1 MVITSLPCRPSRRQ
15 VPMRRA
21 KPLRHLVII
30 LSILLGLVGG
40 IRPGRMIWAA
50 PLAAVPTVTLDG
62 PGGVFIGEN
71 FSFTVTFD
79 NTSPTDVGYGP
90 YIDLIFPVI
99 GADGAGAAVD
109 DGIDFLS
116 ATYLGQPV
124 TAIALTFPDD
134 GFGCVDHPYAVD
146 TTGNPVAVCGT
157 PGNKLVVLQLPYGS
171 FTAPQPPATVAVNA
185 TLSNLADLGT
195 PLTITARGGFRY
207 GNDPLDNPATDPSI
221 IGAQTTTAVTPQLL
235 TITKSYNGPED
246 ETATGPNF
254 PRTWV
259 VTVDIANGQTITDLD
274 VTDILPNNVAYL
286 GVTGIN
292 PSGTIVS
299 QPPVGMPSN
308 PPANQVVVRF
318 ASVTGGAGS
327 NDATF
332 TVQFFVPQFDAD
344 NAFVIDPTSGDD
356 VISLNQAQAL
366 GDWTPLDSRDPG
378 GTDNAAAG
386 PAQHILTDK
395 SIAIQKSVAV
405 VNDTGAPGAS
415 PGDTLEYTLNVQI
428 SDFFAFTTL
437 VISDTFSDG
446 QRWDTGFIPTLSV
459 TEHGNTSSGTM
470 AASNY
475 TVTLDSPG
483 TGTTNVLFVVSQELI
498 DRGLDGQVLGGCVPA
513 GGTGGPSP
521 DCDLFNGG
529 PTTATLRFRTVIQED
544 FSDTYPSGD
553 PSVDQGDVLDNAVTV
568 TGDLLAV
575 ADLTPNGQSEAD
587 DSGAGVV
594 IVTGQLSKTVYAI
607 NGAVCSPQP
616 CTNVWIAAADT
627 LTYRLQFVM
636 PSGDVE
642 NLRLLDYLPLPV
654 FAATEVTPPFVATVS
669 ATPPPAGAA
678 KFGPDDT
685 FYSLSGI
692 VPTITTD
699 AVANSIRFDYGS
711 YDNPDDSPRT
721 IDILFTV
728 TASDD
733 PFADGLFLTNQLR
746 VQHGSTNAGELIVD
760 AILQIRLTEPKLDL
774 RKGVIAAYNEN
785 GTPHGQAVFS
795 PSGVLP
801 PGVTVN
807 APGSCSRLNGT
818 VHSGNLGTTFNSNLS
833 GIDAGDRVTYAIVI
847 ENIGSGVNGAY
858 NITVK
863 DTLPAGIGL
872 GDVSNLCVQNG
883 AGAPL
888 SYTGTL
894 SDLFGATG
902 IELVDPA
909 NSNPPPSTLG
919 ALGPGYD
926 ANGLITDG
934 TNIAIITYDVVL
946 PTAVQPNALLD
957 NTADLVRYTG
967 SESGANFVT
976 AGPAFNGRLS
986 DTARLTLASPTITKA
1001 ITGTNQAHTT
1011 DTNVAVG
1018 EIITYTVTITVPEG
1032 TSAGVTL
1039 ADTLDVG
1046 LAYVRCAGITA
1057 AAALSTS
1064 IGTFADACNDPI
1076 NPTVT
1081 NNGRTITHTLGT
1093 VTNNDTNNATAETL
1107 TVVYEVVVLNTTAN
1121 VRGVNLNNSAVW
1133 SWSQGTRTAAAPNV
1147 TLVEPTLQ
1155 VSKTAT
1161 PTTVDAGDTITFT
1174 LTVQH
1179 TAASNADAFDL
1190 VLTDVIPTGLTYVPA
1205 SLQHVSGT
1213 APTTMTEAG
1222 GTVTVTWNTLTL
1234 GQNSTIRFRVTVD
1247 AGVPL
1252 GQSFLNQADVRW
1264 TGLPGAVTTPQSPY
1278 DPVSTERTGNTGD
1291 PGGSANTYAATGQT
1305 TVTFNAPQLSKSI
1318 VATSEA
1324 HTTLVA
1330 GTERVAIGEIIRY
1343 RLVVGLPEGNVTDLQ
1358 WRDRLPSGLR
1368 FLDDGTAMVA
1378 FVANQAG
1385 ISSSTI
1391 TPGLPGCTNLNIVGN
1406 SGNVTPTCPLP
1417 DTAVSR
1423 SSTTDDDNYGSG
1435 DDPYFKLG
1443 DVLNA
1448 DSDADGE
1455 FIVIEFN
1462 ALVENITGNQAFNN
1476 ATGAPSATTRSNDF
1490 QFLTGGTVVAT
1501 SGSIGVRIAEP
1512 VIRNLAKTVLT
1523 APGDAGDTVVYR
1535 LTYGNTASGGD
1546 AAAAF
1551 DIVIT
1556 DVLDSNLLFQS
1567 ITGNTTGGACGGT
1580 PSTFSGSAL
1589 GQTVTATV
1597 TCLNPGGTVTIDITA
1612 RVIGTALAGL
1622 TIPNTANLTYTSLPG
1637 SGTVGNP
1644 TGSNTPGPDG
1654 SATGERNG
1662 SGVVGSLNDYVSTSN
1677 VNTTLNRPTLSK
1689 LAPSP
1694 LQYTIG
1700 ATIVYNLL
1708 VTLPEGTTQN
1718 LRLTDVLPTGL
1729 GYVSHQVITTAA
1741 GSGGLLAADYNG
1753 LLPPPTC
1760 SGCTVGAGGI
1770 LTFTFG
1776 NVQTNGSGPGNGTSN
1791 NQFLL
1796 QVVARV
1802 LNITANQQG
1811 VTLQNTADL
1820 IYDDPT
1826 LGANR
1831 TVAGGAQTVTVIEA
1845 QITTTKTVTPTTGVQ
1860 AGTLLTY
1867 AFVLTNTGASP
1878 AYDVTV
1884 VDTLAQGVSFTAL
1897 IGCLLQPGNVVLP
1910 GLATPVGNT
1919 VTFDGIPSGSWDIPV
1934 GGSISCT
1941 YTATALGTLFV
1952 NGPHTNTVDADW
1964 SSLDGASADE
1974 RVYDDS
1980 PGINVDGS
1988 QDTASATFTVDAP
2001 TFAKTDGGI
2010 TQATIGDTIF
2020 YTLTITSPLGVIR
2033 NLTVQDILPAGLI
2046 YNGDQAVNGIA
2057 TTPAF
2062 TVSSPNDGS
2071 APVTLTWNFG
2081 NATVIASPAQI
2092 TFSAT
2097 VANVIGNQRGQ
2108 TRTNTASLNHH
2119 NALGVPQTALTAGDS
2134 LVLVEPVLSITKT
2147 VVPPLP
2153 IDAGDLVTYTI
2164 AITHAATSGAGAFD
2178 AVVLD
2183 PIPAH
2188 LVNPIVVNVTAV
2200 GIPAPS
2206 AEISSGVLRVPALA
2220 DGTFDLPLGTGIT
2233 VTLRAELAPSVEPS
2247 QLIVNTAVV
2256 TWSSQNGTNPQERTS
2271 GNGLLD
2277 GGGLNDYELQGSA
2290 SVTSGGYT
2298 IAKTVLSTSA
2308 AHTTGTDVTI
2318 GEVVTY
2324 SLLITLPE
2332 GTMPSLQVIDV
2343 VPTGMAYVGGS
2354 VAVDTTGFG
2363 GSVPTP
2369 MVTPAGDGA
2378 NGQDV
2383 QIDFGTITVTADNN
2397 PANNSFVISLALR
2410 VLDVP
2415 GNSGLPA
2422 NQTSLPNAATLQ
2434 VGSGSLVSSNT
2445 VILDVVE
2452 PLLTVAK
2459 TIVPS
2464 QAAANEV
2471 VTITLVVQN
2480 VGLADAFDVIL
2491 GDALPTGLIFDGGLT
2506 HVSGLAPTTLVA
2518 VGNSITVTWTV
2529 FPDGANSTLRFQ
2541 ARLAANVTAGQVI
2554 VNQAT
2559 VQGTTLPGNVP
2570 GERQEPSSFGSDDVT
2585 VVAPEVALSK
2595 DDGQTTA
2602 YAGALLIYTL
2612 QVSNLGQALAPGVVI
2627 TETVPTHTTFN
2638 AGASTSGWS
2647 CSDGAPAGT
2656 LCTYTVGNLAPAA
2669 STTVDFAVTVLDPL
2683 PIDVTTITNQATA
2696 VDNGTRGADPNP
2708 ANNGDDDTN
2717 TLLVSRIGDRVW
2729 HDTNGNGIQDLG
2741 EAGLANVEVRLYRS
2755 GDTTPLLTTLTDS
2768 SGFYSFANLAPGT
2781 YEVEFVAPGGYF
2793 FTYQDLGGN
2802 DSTDSD
2808 AGPTN
2813 GRTAPIA
2820 LTAGATITTV
2830 DAGLYVPVSIGD
2842 FIYYDGNGNGI
2853 QDPGETL
2860 GLDNV
2865 LITATNLGTGQ
2876 VYTTSSA
2883 AGSYLF
2889 PTLPPGTY
2897 QIAAPD
2903 TFPGLLRTSPSPIL
2917 VTLLSGDSY
2926 PGADFGYIAPTA
2938 VVLTGLV
2945 AERQGDGIHVR
2956 WQTWN
2961 EHELEG
2967 FVVWRSEAP
2976 DGARV
2981 PVSALIPAL
2990 NQAEGATYEWS
3001 DTGADS
3007 NRSYWYWIEVR
3018 PDGQFFGP
3026 VPALSEAWGRVFFP
3040 RLRR

>member
-1 MVITSLPCRPSRRQ
+1 MMITSMLHGLPRRQ
-15 VPMRRA
+15 NAIRQALGHMV
-21 KPLRHLVII
+21 VI
-30 LSILLGLVGG
+30 LSILLGVMGG
-40 IRPGRMIWAA
+40 MHPRRVLWAA
-50 PLAAVPTVTLDG
+50 PLAAVPTVTLNV
-62 PGGVFIGEN
+62 PGAVFIGEN

-79 NTSPTDVGYGP
+79 NSSPTDVGYGP

-109 DGIDFLS
+109 DGIDFLG

-124 TAIALTFPDD
+124 TAISLTFPDD
-134 GFGCVDHPYAVD
+134 GFGCVSHPYAVD
-146 TTGNPVAVCGT
+146 ASGNPVSVCGT
-157 PGNKLVVLQLPYGS
+157 PGDKLVVLQLPYGS
-171 FTAPQPPATVAVNA
+171 FTAPQPPATVTVNA
-185 TLSNLADLGT
+185 TLSNLADRGA

-221 IGAQTTTAVTPQLL
+221 IGAQTAAAVTPQLL
-235 TITKSYNGPED
+235 TIAKSYNGPEN

-254 PRTWV
+254 PRSWV

-292 PSGTIVS
+292 PSGTIIA
-299 QPPVGMPSN
+299 QPPVGVPSN
-308 PPANQVVVRF
+308 PPGNQVVIRF

-344 NAFVIDPTSGDD
+344 GAFVINPTTGDD
-356 VISLNQAQAL
+356 VISLNQAEAL
-366 GDWTPLDSRDPG
+366 GDWTPIDTRDPG

-446 QRWDTGFIPTLSV
+446 QRWDTGFVPTLSV
-459 TEHGNTSSGTM
+459 TEHGSTSSGPM
-470 AASNY
+470 AAANY

-483 TGTTNVLFVVSQELI
+483 TGTTTVLFAISEELN
-498 DRGLDGQVLGGCVPA
+498 DRGLDAQVLGGCVPA
-513 GGTGGPSP
+513 GGTGGPPP
-521 DCDLFNGG
+521 DCNLFNGG
-529 PTTATLRFRTVIQED
+529 PTTATLRFRTVIQEN

-575 ADLTPNGQSEAD
+575 ANLTPNGQSEAD
-587 DSGAGVV
+587 NSGAGVV
-594 IVTGQLSKTVYAI
+594 IATGQLSKTVYAI
-607 NGAVCSPQP
+607 NGNVCSPQP

-654 FAATEVTPPFVATVS
+654 FAAVEVTPPFSPTVS
-669 ATPPPAGAA
+669 ATPPPAGTA

-711 YDNPDDSPRT
+711 YDNPDNSPRT

-746 VQHGSTNAGELIVD
+746 AHHGSTNAGELIAD
-760 AILQIRLTEPKLDL
+760 AIIQIRLTEPKLDL
-774 RKGVIAAYNEN
+774 RKGLIAAYNEN
-785 GTPHGQAVFS
+785 GTPHGQAIFS
-795 PSGVLP
+795 PPGVLP
-801 PGVTVN
+801 SGVTVN
-807 APGSCSRLNGT
+807 PPGSCSRLSGT

-833 GIDAGDRVTYAIVI
+833 GVDAGDRVTYAIVI
-847 ENIGSGVNGAY
+847 ENVGSGVNGAY

-872 GDVSNLCVQNG
+872 GNVSHLCVQNG
-883 AGAPL
+883 AGTPL
-888 SYTGTL
+888 PYTGTL
-894 SDLFGATG
+894 SDLFGAAG
-902 IELVDPA
+902 IELIDPA
-909 NSNPPPSTLG
+909 NPAPPPATLG

-946 PTAVQPNALLD
+946 PTGVQPAALLD

-967 SESGANFVT
+967 AEGGANFVT
-976 AGPAFNGRLS
+976 AGPAFNGRLT
-986 DTARLTLASPTITKA
+986 DTARVTIASPTITKA

-1011 DTNVAVG
+1011 GTNVAVG

-1032 TSAGVTL
+1032 TGAGVTL

-1064 IGTFADACNDPI
+1064 IGTFADACNDPV

-1081 NNGRTITHTLGT
+1081 NSGRTITHTLGT
-1093 VTNNDTNNATAETL
+1093 VTNSDTNNATAEAI

-1133 SWSQGTRTAAAPNV
+1133 SWTQGTRTAAAPNV

-1161 PTTVDAGDTITFT
+1161 PTSVDAGDTITFT

-1179 TAASNADAFDL
+1179 AAASNADAFDV
-1190 VLTDVIPTGLTYVPA
+1190 VLTDVIPAGLTYVPA
-1205 SLQHVSGT
+1205 SLQHVSGA
-1213 APTTMTEAG
+1213 APTTMNEAG
-1222 GTVTVTWNTLTL
+1222 GTITVTWNTLAL
-1234 GQNSTIRFRVTVD
+1234 GQNSTVRFRVTVNT
-1247 AGVPL
+1247 GTPV
-1252 GQSFLNQADVRW
+1252 GQSFTNTGDGRW
-1264 TGLPGAVTTPQSPY
+1264 TSLPGAVTTPQSPY
-1278 DPVSTERTGNTGD
+1278 DTVSTERTGNTGD
-1291 PGGSANTYAATGQT
+1291 PGGSANTYATSGQT
-1305 TVTFNAPQLSKSI
+1305 VVNFNTPQLTKSI

-1330 GTERVAIGEIIRY
+1330 GTEWVAIGEIIRY
-1343 RLVVGLPEGNVTDLQ
+1343 RLVVGLPEGSVTDLQ
-1358 WRDRLPSGLR
+1358 LRDRLPTGLR
-1368 FLDDGTAMVA
+1368 FLNDNTAMVA

-1391 TPGLPGCTNLNIVGN
+1391 TPALPGCTNLNIVGN

-1423 SSTTDDDNYGSG
+1423 SPTTNDDTYGSG

-1476 ATGAPSATTRSNDF
+1476 ATGATSATTRSNDF
-1490 QFLTGGTVVAT
+1490 QFLTGSTVVAI
-1501 SGSIGVRIAEP
+1501 SGTVSARIAEP
-1512 VIRNLAKTVLT
+1512 VIRNLSKTILT

-1535 LTYGNTASGGD
+1535 LTYGNTASGND

-1612 RVIGTALAGL
+1612 QVIGTALAGL

-1637 SGTVGNP
+1637 SGTAGNP
-1644 TGSNTPGPDG
+1644 TGSTTPGPDG

-1662 SGVVGSLNDYVSTSN
+1662 SGGVGSLNDYVSTSSL
-1677 VNTTLNRPTLSK
+1677 NTTLNRPSFSK

-1741 GSGGLLAADYNG
+1741 GSGGILPADYNG
-1753 LLPPPTC
+1753 VVPPPTC
-1760 SGCTVGAGGI
+1760 SGCTVGASGT

-1796 QVVARV
+1796 RVVARV

-1820 IYDDPT
+1820 LYDDPT
-1826 LGANR
+1826 LGPDR
-1831 TVAGGAQTVTVIEA
+1831 TVAGGAQTITVIEA
-1845 QITTTKTVTPTTGVQ
+1845 QITTVKTVTPTTGVQ

-1867 AFVLTNTGASP
+1867 NFTLTNTGNSP
-1878 AYDVTV
+1878 AYDVTA
-1884 VDTLAQGVSFTAL
+1884 VDTLAQGVGFTAL
-1897 IGCLLQPGNVVLP
+1897 TLCVLQPGNITLP
-1910 GLATPVGNT
+1910 SQATPLGNT
-1919 VTFDGIPSGSWDIPV
+1919 VTFDGIPAGSWDIPV
-1934 GGSISCT
+1934 GGSITCT

-1964 SSLDGASADE
+1964 SSLDGVSADE
-1974 RVYDDS
+1974 RVYDDT
-1980 PGINVDGS
+1980 PGITVDGT
-1988 QDTASATFTVDAP
+1988 QDAASATFTVDAP

-2020 YTLTITSPLGVIR
+2020 YILTITSPLGVIR
-2033 NLTVQDILPAGLI
+2033 SLTVQDILPAGLI
-2046 YNGDQAVNGIA
+2046 YNGDQAVSGIL
-2057 TTPAF
+2057 TTPVF

-2081 NATVIASPAQI
+2081 NATVITSPAQI

-2097 VANVIGNQRGQ
+2097 VANVLANQRGQ

-2119 NALGVPQTALTAGDS
+2119 NALGVPQTALTASDDF
-2134 LVLVEPVLSITKT
+2134 VLVEPVLSIVKT

-2164 AITHAATSGAGAFD
+2164 AITHTATSGAAAFD
-2178 AVVLD
+2178 VVVLD

-2188 LVNPIVVNVTAV
+2188 LVNPIVVGVTAV

-2206 AEISSGVLRVPALA
+2206 AEISGGLLRVPALA
-2220 DGTFDLPLGTGIT
+2220 DGSFDLPLTAGVTIT
-2233 VTLRAELAPSVEPS
+2233 LQAELAQSVQPN
-2247 QLIVNTAVV
+2247 QPIVNTAVV
-2256 TWSSQNGTNPQERTS
+2256 TWSSQNGTAPQERTS

-2298 IAKTVLSTSA
+2298 LAKSALSTSA
-2308 AHTTGTDVTI
+2308 AHTTGTDITI

-2332 GTMPSLQVIDV
+2332 GTMPSLRVIDV
-2343 VPTGMAYVGGS
+2343 VPAGMAYVGGS

-2363 GSVPTP
+2363 GSVPAPT
-2369 MVTPAGDGA
+2369 VTPTGDGA

-2383 QIDFGTITVTADNN
+2383 QIDFGSITVTADNN
-2397 PANNSFVISLALR
+2397 PANNSFTITLALR
-2410 VLDVP
+2410 VLDVS
-2415 GNSGLPA
+2415 GNTGLPA
-2422 NQTSLPNAATLQ
+2422 SQTSLPNAATLQ
-2434 VGSGSLVSSNT
+2434 VGSGSQVSSNT

-2452 PLLTVAK
+2452 PLLTVVK
-2459 TIVPS
+2459 TITPS

-2480 VGLADAFDVIL
+2480 AGLADAFDVVL
-2491 GDALPTGLIFDGGLT
+2491 TDTLPTGLLFHGGLT
-2506 HVSGLAPTTLVA
+2506 HVSGVAPATLLA
-2518 VGNSITVTWTV
+2518 VGNTITATWTV
-2529 FPDGANSTLRFQ
+2529 LPDGAGSTVRFQ

-2554 VNQAT
+2554 VNQAV

-2570 GERQEPSSFGSDDVT
+2570 GERQEPLSFGSDDVT
-2585 VVAPEVALSK
+2585 VVAPDVALSK
-2595 DDGQTTA
+2595 DDGQSTA

-2612 QVSNLGQALAPGVVI
+2612 QVSNVGQALAPGVVI
-2627 TETVPTHTTFN
+2627 NETVPAYTAFN

-2656 LCTYTVGNLAPAA
+2656 SCTYTVGNLASGA
-2669 STTVDFAVTVLDPL
+2669 SATVDFAVTVLDPL
-2683 PIDVTTITNQATA
+2683 PTTVTAITNQATA
-2696 VDNGTRGADPNP
+2696 ADNGTRGADPNP
-2708 ANNGDDDTN
+2708 TNNSDDDTD

-2729 HDTNGNGIQDLG
+2729 HDSNGNGIQDAG
-2741 EAGLANVEVRLYRS
+2741 EPGLADVEVRLYRS
-2755 GDTTPLLTTLTDS
+2755 GDTTPLLTTFTDG
-2768 SGFYSFANLAPGT
+2768 SGLYSFANLAPGT
-2781 YEVEFVAPGGYF
+2781 YVVEFVAPGGYL

-2808 AGPTN
+2808 ADPTN
-2813 GRTAPIA
+2813 GRTAPIT
-2820 LTAGATITTV
+2820 LTAGAAITTV

-2842 FIYYDGNGNGI
+2842 LVYFDNNGNGI
-2853 QDPGETL
+2853 QDPGETTGL
-2860 GLDNV
+2860 GGI

-2876 VYTTSSA
+2876 IYTALSNL
-2883 AGSYLF
+2883 GLYLF
-2889 PTLPPGTY
+2889 PALPPGTY

-2903 TFPGLLRTSPSPIL
+2903 TAPGLLRTTPSPLL
-2917 VTLLSGDSY
+2917 VTLLSGESY
-2926 PGADFGYIAPTA
+2926 LGADFGYIAPTA
-2938 VVLTGLV
+2938 VVLISLV
-2945 AERQGDGIHVR
+2945 AERQSDGIHVR

-2961 EHELEG
+2961 ENGLEG

-2990 NQAEGATYEWS
+2990 NQAQGATYAWT
-3001 DTGADS
+3001 DTGAGS
-3007 NRSYWYWIEVR
+3007 SSFWYWIEAR

-3026 VPALSEAWGRVFFP
+3026 VPALSEAWGRLFFP